1 MRQLEDLI
9 AHPDSPF
16 LRVVGLLY
24 VRYVIDPK
32 VTMLHP
38 RMAR

>member
-1 MRQLEDLI
+1 MQLEDLI
-9 AHPDSPF
+9 GHPDSPF

-32 VTMLHP
+32 VKRFDHWSSV
-38 RMAR
+38 